1 MPPPLPPRSPSLL
14 ASFLPSPLPS
24 LLQTEKSLASLS
36 LGTGAPD
43 AKAVGA
49 PLARRHEPEVRARDR
64 ARSDGDGGCSC
75 AEFPPPLQLHLQP
88 QQPRPQPLP
97 LPRGPSARY
106 KTELCRPFAESGACK
121 YGDKCQFAHGGHEL
135 RSLARHPKYKTELCR
150 TFHSSGFCPYGPRCH
165 FVHNADERRPA
176 PAAAAANC
184 GVPGAV
190 PGLPAADPR
199 APRPRLQHS
208 LSFAGFPSRS
218 PPCALPCATPCAP
231 SCRSPEPPCA
241 AFALGPERPG
251 LRALAD
257 APPSPPDSR
266 SHRDSRPRSGSLSP
280 GGSSS
285 LSGSDSPGLDPAR
298 RLPIFSRLSVSDDW
312 HD

>member
-1 MPPPLPPRSPSLL
+1 MSAALL
-14 ASFLPSPLPS
+14 SAFYDLDFLRRR
-24 LLQTEKSLASLS
+24 TEKSLASLS

-49 PLARRHEPEVRARDR
+49 PLARRLEPEVRGRDR
-64 ARSDGDGGCSC
+64 ARSDGDGSGSL
-75 AEFPPPLQLHLQP
+75 AELRPQLQLHLQP
-88 QQPRPQPLP
+88 LQPQPQPLP

-176 PAAAAANC
+176 P
-184 GVPGAV
+184 
-190 PGLPAADPR
+190 PA
-199 APRPRLQHS
+199 RPRLQHS

-218 PPCALPCATPCAP
+218 PPCAP
-231 SCRSPEPPCA
+231 SCRSPEPPGA
-241 AFALGPERPG
+241 VFAPGPERRD
-251 LRALAD
+251 LRALA

-266 SHRDSRPRSGSLSP
+266 SDRHSRPRSGSLSP
-280 GGSSS
+280 GSSS
-285 LSGSDSPGLDPAR
+285 LSGSDSPGPDPAR
-298 RLPIFSRLSVSDDW
+298 RLPIFSRLSVSDD
-312 HD
+312 